1 MYNDNNPNPLE
12 GHNPDSIPVVAARKP
27 VLTMDALNWIK
38 SNPKEK
44 EEVKEKEKTF
54 FEQLQATMM
63 QFEMERLLAQMQQ
76 QRLQQ
81 PSNQVAKFKLGGTTG
96 GTSVEEVKKVKAIQA
111 KLKAAGFYNGKVDG
125 AWGPKTQEAYTAFED
140 ASNAGC
146 EGEDC
151 NDPFSEGP
159 GSTQA
164 HNGMYN
170 NPPDVNKGA
179 GVIAEMLTGAGLPDN
194 VSFMLTHLLTGNS
207 VVPTGD
213 TQGYGYPNQR
223 TQLELYRAIQN
234 NEKAGKTKPSK
245 TGKRGISYEDYSA
258 DIAKKALNNSELD
271 VLTLLGGSLLSDK
284 FNAATTYG
292 QVSYDRDPKDPHIIR
307 VYDNYDFNGKRDARE
322 GENLYRKVRRGV
334 GNTSAILNK
343 ESINKAQYI
352 GSYDTRVWDKISEV
366 GIDPHAPM
374 PTNILPRV
382 NSTEYPKFAYG
393 GEVIE
398 VDSLTP
404 AERKW
409 YLENGYDIE
418 EDGVME
424 YGKGGPVDGYMLPEV
439 EIKAKRRVGSSTVS
453 LTPSDQPTNSEFKKK
468 DNVKENLKWL
478 AMLTADTATDQ
489 IPNSE
494 HVKMAYDGYKGNP
507 ITGLMNYAKIPA
519 PIILDMLINM
529 MQNNPTGID
538 TEHLDGY
545 FKGQFEDKSLS
556 NKVSNQYAKG
566 GKVQSY
572 KGGGKINPDEVVTF
586 GEYKNVPF
594 GMLSPEA
601 QQEYKDSKSREIAT
615 GVKTEKSSSTRTD
628 IKAGSTEHNVHVS
641 AFPNPDKPLKEHGNP
656 KTTKALRTLSGVDK
670 NELQKSLAVDDLDLL
685 YTLEQ
690 EFANNPAYNYSWYHK
705 SKDIWPSAHV
715 PTKQDTVNYNAM
727 LGAVN
732 DYGSK
737 DYHVND
743 SSYTPTTGDVIRS
756 ILGYPAVEHSNGMSI
771 QDMSMLPAELAHR
784 YQQNN
789 GLLNTQRFLTD
800 VVTKGGLGMNYRAL
814 YDDATS
820 FEGEAHSLI
829 EPVLKEEFSVRQA
842 REKLRLDGAKIVPT
856 SDEDLVE
863 QSRKTIQK
871 VLSQYAKGGSVQ
883 QYPGGSKV
891 YDDKTSQMLIVDK
904 DNMQIFNTKGEQ
916 LDWQDFEDRNWAQNG
931 TYKEFINKKR
941 KELQANGITSEYAE
955 RYREGESE
963 QARAMID
970 YSTNYDFPVMG
981 NFGVKAATDD
991 VLSKSARYYESRQ
1004 QDRTDV
1010 PLLWSLG
1017 IPIPQGHEG
1026 NQGVWDVS
1034 EYRPTRGGEGHPYYF
1049 TPLDHGSQS
1058 RVSKKAHPKVNED
1071 LAVQTLLAKVL
1082 ADYKGANNKS
1092 TLFTDTGLGH
1102 LGGFGASVAPDSSY
1116 VSFHDMWDLDPNAIR
1131 LGEVLPNFAKD
1142 YVYAEALTKM
1152 GVPKKLHKEYIAK
1165 FKEGKSITEILGFG
1179 KGVPVYDRIYKD
1191 PITGKSVKQLL
1202 KERNTYKY
1210 GGEVIEERDSLTD
1223 EELQDYL
1230 NQGYDVEVDGVM
1242 HYAKGGGVK
1251 KFRGGGN
1258 AGRYQAANVDM
1269 PIEGA
1274 SEQQVKKAINLQAPP
1289 DSIKTPDKPLPPS
1302 LQKDVEE
1309 TKKFMFDYINAM
1321 KLSSDT
1327 VDVGRGNEYKLPS
1340 SIDDE
1345 ARANMVKTKFGGTKD
1360 ELRLEEES
1368 FLEELGV
1375 KYNVDPI
1382 SLYVDDDSS
1391 LKVLSSEDKKKLK
1404 ELSKKTS
1411 EALKYD
1417 YFLEEIEPKEYR
1429 NKFYTDAVKKY
1440 LVANLYADVP
1450 IIHSLRPWSRN
1461 SRYESGETGSE
1472 LNLDGTITPLGMRL
1486 DTPPNTDGL
1495 TATHEFA
1502 HKTGADRLNF
1512 PPTNFLPGVDSLGL
1526 DDQRY
1531 VKDPPENYARKLTA
1545 LRYLDNLGLKA
1556 DTKGLKHLKEA
1567 NQDTIPYLA
1576 NQIFQIFGHT
1586 PETYK
1591 YLQDST
1597 ILNKK
1602 YGGKVKTKQNGK
1614 NKNY

>member
-1 MYNDNNPNPLE
+1 MYNDSNQNPLE

-81 PSNQVAKFKLGGTTG
+81 YRDG
-96 GTSVEEVKKVKAIQA
+96 
-111 KLKAAGFYNGKVDG
+111 GKVV
-125 AWGPKTQEAYTAFED
+125 K
-140 ASNAGC
+140 
-146 EGEDC
+146 
-151 NDPFSEGP
+151 
-159 GSTQA
+159 
-164 HNGMYN
+164 
-170 NPPDVNKGA
+170 
-179 GVIAEMLTGAGLPDN
+179 
-194 VSFMLTHLLTGNS
+194 
-207 VVPTGD
+207 
-213 TQGYGYPNQR
+213 
-223 TQLELYRAIQN
+223 
-234 NEKAGKTKPSK
+234 
-245 TGKRGISYEDYSA
+245 
-258 DIAKKALNNSELD
+258 
-271 VLTLLGGSLLSDK
+271 
-284 FNAATTYG
+284 
-292 QVSYDRDPKDPHIIR
+292 
-307 VYDNYDFNGKRDARE
+307 
-322 GENLYRKVRRGV
+322 
-334 GNTSAILNK
+334 
-343 ESINKAQYI
+343 
-352 GSYDTRVWDKISEV
+352 
-366 GIDPHAPM
+366 
-374 PTNILPRV
+374 
-382 NSTEYPKFAYG
+382 
-393 GEVIE
+393 E

-424 YGKGGPVDGYMLPEV
+424 YGKGGPVNGDNTIPDSFYIESNVLPVV
-439 EIKAKRRVGSSTVS
+439 EIKGKRRAGSSTVS

-916 LDWQDFEDRNWAQNG
+916 LDWQDFEDREWSKMPHKKTSAEKKKLIEAKK
-931 TYKEFINKKR
+931 KEWEESHITSDFAAKR
-941 KELQANGITSEYAE
+941 KVGSEDIVRLLNNAQYNVYNSSGNNPYYDLPFSQNLDALQTTATMANEKDRHGQRPHALLNL
-955 RYREGESE
+955 
-963 QARAMID
+963 M
-970 YSTNYDFPVMG
+970 
-981 NFGVKAATDD
+981 FGVRPDD
-991 VLSKSARYYESRQ
+991 DDRFSPDLGVSSYAPTKS
-1004 QDRTDV
+1004 
-1010 PLLWSLG
+1010 
-1017 IPIPQGHEG
+1017 
-1026 NQGVWDVS
+1026 S
-1034 EYRPTRGGEGHPYYF
+1034 EDDYYF
-1049 TPLDHGSQS
+1049 SLLEGLQQHSGQIS
-1058 RVSKKAHPKVNED
+1058 HW
-1071 LAVQTLLAKVL
+1071 LAKPYKYFSETTADGPGAQFL
-1082 ADYKGANNKS
+1082 ASLIKEGMKLPVGKNSVSNLKGNPD
-1092 TLFTDTGLGH
+1092 LGRFTIGH
-1102 LGGFGASVAPDSSY
+1102 GIDNEKKLRY
-1116 VSFHDMWDLDPNAIR
+1116 VSMYDKWDLDPTK
-1131 LGEVLPNFAKD
+1131 GK
-1142 YVYAEALTKM
+1142 EALIKLLPDKVLKRKLDAI
-1152 GVPKKLHKEYIAK
+1152 GVPEELHPA
-1165 FKEGKSITEILGFG
+1165 FMSGLREGKALGEILGFG
-1179 KGVPVYDRIYKD
+1179 NAPEIYDRVYYNPKDTTIVMQPGQFNYSKEKRKLLETNINKFIKGKNYKH
-1191 PITGKSVKQLL
+1191 
-1202 KERNTYKY
+1202 
-1210 GGEVIEERDSLTD
+1210 GGEVIDEYEVDSMTPEEIAK
-1223 EELQDYL
+1223 LQAE
-1230 NQGYDVEVDGVM
+1230 GYDVEVDGVM
-1242 HYAKGGGVK
+1242 HYAK
-1251 KFRGGGN
+1251 
-1258 AGRYQAANVDM
+1258 
-1269 PIEGA
+1269 
-1274 SEQQVKKAINLQAPP
+1274 
-1289 DSIKTPDKPLPPS
+1289 
-1302 LQKDVEE
+1302 
-1309 TKKFMFDYINAM
+1309 
-1321 KLSSDT
+1321 
-1327 VDVGRGNEYKLPS
+1327 
-1340 SIDDE
+1340 
-1345 ARANMVKTKFGGTKD
+1345 
-1360 ELRLEEES
+1360 
-1368 FLEELGV
+1368 
-1375 KYNVDPI
+1375 
-1382 SLYVDDDSS
+1382 
-1391 LKVLSSEDKKKLK
+1391 
-1404 ELSKKTS
+1404 
-1411 EALKYD
+1411 
-1417 YFLEEIEPKEYR
+1417 
-1429 NKFYTDAVKKY
+1429 
-1440 LVANLYADVP
+1440 
-1450 IIHSLRPWSRN
+1450 
-1461 SRYESGETGSE
+1461 
-1472 LNLDGTITPLGMRL
+1472 
-1486 DTPPNTDGL
+1486 
-1495 TATHEFA
+1495 
-1502 HKTGADRLNF
+1502 
-1512 PPTNFLPGVDSLGL
+1512 
-1526 DDQRY
+1526 
-1531 VKDPPENYARKLTA
+1531 
-1545 LRYLDNLGLKA
+1545 
-1556 DTKGLKHLKEA
+1556 
-1567 NQDTIPYLA
+1567 
-1576 NQIFQIFGHT
+1576 
-1586 PETYK
+1586 
-1591 YLQDST
+1591 
-1597 ILNKK
+1597 
-1602 YGGKVKTKQNGK
+1602 VKTKQNGK

>member
-54 FEQLQATMM
+54 FEQLQAKMM
-63 QFEMERLLAQMQQ
+63 QFEMEKLLAQMQQ

-424 YGKGGPVDGYMLPEV
+424 YAKGGPVDGYMLPEV

-468 DNVKENLKWL
+468 DNIKENLKWL

-529 MQNNPTGID
+529 IQNNPTGID

-545 FKGQFEDKSLS
+545 FKGQFKDKSLS

-904 DNMQIFNTKGEQ
+904 DNMQIFNIKGEQ
-916 LDWQDFEDRNWAQNG
+916 LDWDDFKDRTWATINNLDKPAALINAQQKNLQSKRNTTEEKSKLAEEVVNTKSTQIRIAEDTGVYLPYNKVKQLGPSIENASRGLHNLVNNLQLFPKDVNSLKEGYSDRQLKLQTFLGEDGMEEAAQ
-931 TYKEFINKKR
+931 I
-941 KELQANGITSEYAE
+941 A
-955 RYREGESE
+955 
-963 QARAMID
+963 
-970 YSTNYDFPVMG
+970 
-981 NFGVKAATDD
+981 
-991 VLSKSARYYESRQ
+991 LSKSKLSSIPPYSALGSIEHALYSPI
-1004 QDRTDV
+1004 TDGMSQEEFEKRMHLNDV
-1010 PLLWSLG
+1010 L
-1017 IPIPQGHEG
+1017 QGGMQYVE
-1026 NQGVWDVS
+1026 
-1034 EYRPTRGGEGHPYYF
+1034 EFGG
-1049 TPLDHGSQS
+1049 LNMNS
-1058 RVSKKAHPKVNED
+1058 D
-1071 LAVQTLLAKVL
+1071 L
-1082 ADYKGANNKS
+1082 Y
-1092 TLFTDTGLGH
+1092 
-1102 LGGFGASVAPDSSY
+1102 
-1116 VSFHDMWDLDPNAIR
+1116 
-1131 LGEVLPNFAKD
+1131 
-1142 YVYAEALTKM
+1142 
-1152 GVPKKLHKEYIAK
+1152 
-1165 FKEGKSITEILGFG
+1165 KEGKDALTQAVKNKAKKNLKHKVNFKTYNGTNAGAYVLRESGTSTPLEVGVSNGTSLDLINALQHEWAHKSGLDLLSDVPGVDMDKFDKNVLRDKIDLRYFSRPEEMFARKIGRQSGGKPYVLDQLDKETLSFG
-1179 KGVPVYDRIYKD
+1179 YNPLSYSEYVPAFEFFQNNDTLFYDYVNPK
-1191 PITGKSVKQLL
+1191 
-1202 KERNTYKY
+1202 YKY
-1210 GGEVIEERDSLTD
+1210 GGQVIDEYEVDSMTP
-1223 EELQDYL
+1223 EQIVELQA
-1230 NQGYDVEVDGVM
+1230 QGYDVEVDGVM
-1242 HYAKGGGVK
+1242 HYAK
-1251 KFRGGGN
+1251 
-1258 AGRYQAANVDM
+1258 
-1269 PIEGA
+1269 
-1274 SEQQVKKAINLQAPP
+1274 
-1289 DSIKTPDKPLPPS
+1289 
-1302 LQKDVEE
+1302 
-1309 TKKFMFDYINAM
+1309 
-1321 KLSSDT
+1321 
-1327 VDVGRGNEYKLPS
+1327 
-1340 SIDDE
+1340 
-1345 ARANMVKTKFGGTKD
+1345 
-1360 ELRLEEES
+1360 
-1368 FLEELGV
+1368 
-1375 KYNVDPI
+1375 
-1382 SLYVDDDSS
+1382 
-1391 LKVLSSEDKKKLK
+1391 
-1404 ELSKKTS
+1404 
-1411 EALKYD
+1411 
-1417 YFLEEIEPKEYR
+1417 
-1429 NKFYTDAVKKY
+1429 
-1440 LVANLYADVP
+1440 
-1450 IIHSLRPWSRN
+1450 
-1461 SRYESGETGSE
+1461 
-1472 LNLDGTITPLGMRL
+1472 
-1486 DTPPNTDGL
+1486 
-1495 TATHEFA
+1495 
-1502 HKTGADRLNF
+1502 
-1512 PPTNFLPGVDSLGL
+1512 
-1526 DDQRY
+1526 
-1531 VKDPPENYARKLTA
+1531 
-1545 LRYLDNLGLKA
+1545 
-1556 DTKGLKHLKEA
+1556 
-1567 NQDTIPYLA
+1567 
-1576 NQIFQIFGHT
+1576 
-1586 PETYK
+1586 
-1591 YLQDST
+1591 
-1597 ILNKK
+1597 
-1602 YGGKVKTKQNGK
+1602 VKTKQNGK